1 MSRRRSVNPTKAISV
16 TLPQLLLRKL
26 DFELDYSQSR
36 SKWIANAC
44 EEKLTNNVDLNN
56 WTPLELV
63 EHLQFKFKPN
73 SPEDVLIVSLLQI
86 LSKQFNL
93 FKDFLQIKQVCIWRM
108 TGSFYHN
115 RSHLTLESL
124 CQSHNISLSFAL
136 SQLTRLCTK
145 TRVCFS

>member
-86 LSKQFNL
+86 LSK
-93 FKDFLQIKQVCIWRM
+93 
-108 TGSFYHN
+108 
-115 RSHLTLESL
+115 
-124 CQSHNISLSFAL
+124 
-136 SQLTRLCTK
+136 
-145 TRVCFS
+145 